1 MAILEPIKSPI
12 PPLFPS
18 QLWIKA
24 EPTFAGLLEHG
35 SHTLFCHALWNK
47 SSIHN
52 LSTTHAREVVITLCM
67 HKNQAMNL
75 NDLLKATK
83 QVGG

>member
-1 MAILEPIKSPI
+1 MA
-12 PPLFPS
+12 
-18 QLWIKA
+18 
-24 EPTFAGLLEHG
+24 
-35 SHTLFCHALWNK
+35 HTHSCQALPNE

-52 LSTTHAREVVITLCM
+52 LSTTHACEVVITLCM
-67 HKNQAMNL
+67 HKNQTMNL